1 MSETEKAPRAKA
13 EKTPRAEKPASHLIA
28 VQKDGETIHVHPD
41 TLAEHKSLGWREA

>member
-13 EKTPRAEKPASHLIA
+13 EKAPRAEAPASHLIA

-41 TLAEHKSLGWREA
+41 TLAEHRALGWREA